1 MLSFFMPKLKR
12 IQYILICITLFATV
26 NVLAKAQTLASLKA
40 AYVYNIAKFTRWPDS
55 VFDTKDNEFKLCLYG
70 SDDTVSQ
77 LNLLANRSVQGHP
90 ILVKEIT
97 TESAVNDCHLL
108 YISAKESR
116 RYGYLLSLIKQ
127 KNILTIGNDD
137 RFLRLGGLINL
148 TELEQRLQFEV
159 NMKQLADSKLT
170 LSSKLLSLG
179 KLIENPR

>member
-1 MLSFFMPKLKR
+1 MPSTTIKNFLTFVCLVFFT
-12 IQYILICITLFATV
+12 CS
-26 NVLAKAQTLASLKA
+26 NVSAREQTLASLKA
-40 AYVYNIAKFTRWPDS
+40 AYVYNIAKFTRWPES
-55 VFDTKDNEFKLCLYG
+55 VLQTKESEFKLCLYG
-70 SDDTVSQ
+70 DDDTVSQ

-116 RYGYLLSLIKQ
+116 RYGYLLSLIKL
-127 KNILTIGNDD
+127 KSILTIGNDS

-159 NMKQLADSKLT
+159 NMKQLAGSELT
-170 LSSKLLSLG
+170 LSSKLLTLG
-179 KLIENPR
+179 KLIKNPR